1 MKMKAT
7 FFLSLLLCFQLFTT
21 ENKAIAGIAYPYPVE
36 FKQADG
42 SIITILLKGDEK
54 VKWAET
60 PDGFAI
66 LFNGNGIYEYARMNK
81 EGDMVPS
88 GIRVKNIADRT
99 AEEMTF
105 LSQTPKSL
113 HFSASQLAIMKSVWN
128 VRQAQSTSVFPT
140 TGNRKLVCILM
151 EFQDVHFTKT
161 KTDFENLFNQI
172 NYSAGGA
179 TGSVKD
185 YYLETSYNQFNLTV
199 TVAGVYR
206 AAHNMAYYGA
216 NTGGQGTDIRP
227 REFVTEAVIAA
238 DPDLNYADFDNDN
251 DGTVDG
257 VYVIYAGYNEG
268 AGASTDAIWYH
279 SWSIPTINLDGKD
292 ISKYACS
299 SELDGTSGS
308 VITGIGGICHEFG
321 HVLGAL
327 DFYDTDYGTNGQYNG
342 TGHWDVMGAGN
353 WNNNSRTPAHHNP
366 YNKSVVYGWVTPTML
381 VSGNSY
387 TLSNS
392 TQNSNSF
399 YRYNT
404 TTPNEYYLLENK
416 QQIKFDGSDPGHGLL
431 IYHVDGNF
439 IAGAGNAINAGSHQ
453 GMYQVCASAGGN
465 PPSTYGNSD
474 GDGCPYPGTSDKHEF
489 TDATTPNSHSWAGN
503 NTGLPITGITENNTA
518 KTISFC
524 FVDVTPPTAIAK
536 NITKNLNGAGTAVIT
551 AADIDN
557 GSFDNCSTVTLA
569 AGKTSFGCSDL
580 GTNNV
585 KLTVTDAGG
594 NTATANAVVTIADVT
609 NPVAIAKNI
618 TVTLDP
624 TGHASITGADI
635 DNGSH
640 DNCSI
645 SGLAASKTSF
655 GCPDLGVMTVTL
667 TVTDE
672 SGNTATAAS
681 TVTVVEGT
689 ALLSPFV
696 SCVVGASAGTA
707 IYTPCTGN
715 GRFTLNSTGYSS
727 TNSDVQESV
736 CRSLTGDGSII
747 ARVYD
752 LTGGGWAGVQIRE
765 DCGAGSKK
773 VLIKTQLQTMLKADV
788 RQTTGGATLSTQIL
802 RQGIKWLKLVRS
814 GNRFDTY
821 TSVDGI
827 AWMPAFSTTLVMN
840 ANVQIGI
847 FSEGMTFS
855 RSYQARFD
863 NVVVTGSAKS
873 AESDNLAV
881 NTNPDNLLEIY
892 PNPASKLVNVLIPEP
907 VTKVNLT
914 IVSSDGKIVRSGPIE
929 NISSQVD
936 ISALKPGIY
945 ILRFDLDGIPVTKR
959 LVIL

>member
-1 MKMKAT
+1 M
-7 FFLSLLLCFQLFTT
+7 
-21 ENKAIAGIAYPYPVE
+21 
-36 FKQADG
+36 
-42 SIITILLKGDEK
+42 
-54 VKWAET
+54 
-60 PDGFAI
+60 
-66 LFNGNGIYEYARMNK
+66 
-81 EGDMVPS
+81 
-88 GIRVKNIADRT
+88 
-99 AEEMTF
+99 
-105 LSQTPKSL
+105 
-113 HFSASQLAIMKSVWN
+113 
-128 VRQAQSTSVFPT
+128 
-140 TGNRKLVCILM
+140 
-151 EFQDVHFTKT
+151 
-161 KTDFENLFNQI
+161 
-172 NYSAGGA
+172 
-179 TGSVKD
+179 
-185 YYLETSYNQFNLTV
+185 
-199 TVAGVYR
+199 
-206 AAHNMAYYGA
+206 
-216 NTGGQGTDIRP
+216 
-227 REFVTEAVIAA
+227 
-238 DPDLNYADFDNDN
+238 
-251 DGTVDG
+251 
-257 VYVIYAGYNEG
+257 
-268 AGASTDAIWYH
+268 
-279 SWSIPTINLDGKD
+279 
-292 ISKYACS
+292 
-299 SELDGTSGS
+299 
-308 VITGIGGICHEFG
+308 
-321 HVLGAL
+321 
-327 DFYDTDYGTNGQYNG
+327 
-342 TGHWDVMGAGN
+342 
-353 WNNNSRTPAHHNP
+353 NNSAD
-366 YNKSVVYGWVTPTML
+366 YS
-381 VSGNSY
+381 S
-387 TLSNS
+387 
-392 TQNSNSF
+392 SF
-399 YRYNT
+399 YKYNT
-404 TTPNEYYLLENK
+404 TTPNEYFLIENR
-416 QQIKFDGSDPGHGLL
+416 QLVKFDGSVPGHGLL
-431 IYHVDGNF
+431 IYHVDGNYISAHF
-439 IAGAGNAINAGSHQ
+439 GSNDINHDNHQ
-453 GMYQVCASAGGN
+453 GLYPVCASAGGN
-465 PPSTYGNSD
+465 PPSTYGNND
-474 GDGCPYPGTSDKHEF
+474 GDGCPYPGTSNKNKF
-489 TDATTPNSHSWAGN
+489 TDGTTPNSHSWAGN
-503 NTGLPITGITENNTA
+503 TTSLPITGITENNTA
-518 KTISFC
+518 KTVSFC

-536 NITKNLNGAGTAVIT
+536 NITRNLNGAGTAVIT
-551 AADIDN
+551 ASDIDN
-557 GSFDNCSTVTLA
+557 GSYDNCSSVTLA
-569 AGKTSFGCSDL
+569 ASKTNFTCSDL

-585 KLTVTDAGG
+585 KLTVTDAG
-594 NTATANAVVTIADVT
+594 NLSSTANAVVTIADVT

-624 TGHASITGADI
+624 SGHASITGADI

-667 TVTDE
+667 TVTDG
-672 SGNTATAAS
+672 SGNTASAAS

-689 ALLSPFV
+689 ALLPPFV

-802 RQGIKWLKLVRS
+802 RQGIKWLKLLRT

-881 NTNPDNLLEIY
+881 NTNTDNLLEIY
-892 PNPASKLVNVLIPEP
+892 PNPASKLVNVLIQEP
-907 VTKVNLT
+907 VTKVNLA

-929 NISSQVD
+929 NISSQLD